1 MPGIV
6 LGLSFLLCSMMLNT
20 AWRERCYDP
29 VLQLKRTGAPWGK
42 EVSLLTL
49 FCRLTEPELKPGV
62 CRAPSPMC
70 GALGFVHFL
79 SARST

>member
-6 LGLSFLLCSMMLNT
+6 LGLSFLLCSMMLNI

-29 VLQLKRTGAPWGK
+29 RFTAEATEAPWG
-42 EVSLLTL
+42 EEASLMTL

-79 SARST
+79 SSRST